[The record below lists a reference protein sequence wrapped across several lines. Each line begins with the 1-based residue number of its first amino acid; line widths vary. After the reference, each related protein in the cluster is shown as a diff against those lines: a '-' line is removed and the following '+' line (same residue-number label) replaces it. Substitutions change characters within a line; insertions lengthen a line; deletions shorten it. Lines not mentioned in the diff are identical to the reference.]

1 MQFVNSVDAVWR
13 CKLYE
18 IRTPSKRSFW
28 EIWDFVNPKK
38 WTTTI
43 HGQNKDSRQAGSAY
57 DGGWALGRDEDE
69 KGDKGRMQVLNCED
83 I

>member
-1 MQFVNSVDAVWR
+1 MQFGDANSTKSEHQVKGLSGRFGILGTQIMD
-13 CKLYE
+13 Y
-18 IRTPSKRSFW
+18 
-28 EIWDFVNPKK
+28 
-38 WTTTI
+38 TI